1 MKTIPFPDDSAS
13 SPQPNAT
20 NPGDPN
26 ASAANEEETLSDSLN
41 ESDTIE
47 EVGKKITRP

>member
-26 ASAANEEETLSDSLN
+26 TSAANEEEALSDAFS
-41 ESDTIE
+41 ESDAIE
-47 EVGKKITRP
+47 DVGKKVTRP